1 MVEKKKIILHIHND
15 IFQQY
20 GESFEEKK
28 KLLKTREKNGESIF
42 KEIGRIKEDSI
53 RKPPSTAS

>member
-1 MVEKKKIILHIHND
+1 MIFSNNMEKVLKK
-15 IFQQY
+15 
-20 GESFEEKK
+20 EK
-28 KLLKTREKNGESIF
+28 KLLKTREKNGESFF